1 MQYTSAQANKLL
13 RRKQEERDALLYQES
28 ISRSFVAATTE
39 DKENARPAYS
49 YADTQARLKKLEAE
63 IREIKHAISVFN
75 TTHTVDGFDMTVD
88 QLLVYIPQLTGRKNR
103 RGEMASAL
111 PKQRM
116 ANNGRSNLIEY
127 EYANYDIEEAKR
139 DYDAVSDELA
149 RAQIALDQLNNT
161 ETMEINV
168 E

>member
-13 RRKQEERDALLYQES
+13 RKKQEERDALLYQES

-49 YADTQARLKKLEAE
+49 YADTQARLKKIEAE
-63 IREIKHAISVFN
+63 IREIKHAISMFN
-75 TTHTVDGFDMTVD
+75 TTHTLDGFDMTVD
-88 QLLVYIPQLTGRKNR
+88 QMLVYIPQLTGRKNR
-103 RGEMASAL
+103 LGEMASAL

-127 EYANYDIEEAKR
+127 TYANYDIEEAKR
-139 DYDAVSDELA
+139 DYDEVSDELA
-149 RAQIALDQLNNT
+149 RKI
-161 ETMEINV
+161 MV
-168 E
+168 

>member
-1 MQYTSAQANKLL
+1 M
-13 RRKQEERDALLYQES
+13 
-28 ISRSFVAATTE
+28 
-39 DKENARPAYS
+39 
-49 YADTQARLKKLEAE
+49 
-63 IREIKHAISVFN
+63 FN